1 MGKITLWNVLCL
13 VVLGSF
19 EGYSQTDVLTQH
31 NDLGR
36 TGWNSQ
42 ETILNTTNVN
52 NNSFGRVASRTVDD
66 QIYAQPLVVSGVSI
80 GGGTKNVVYVATVNN
95 SIYAFDADDTS
106 SGATYYWMVNLT
118 PAGCRPPQ
126 KQDVH
131 PGLCGGGYSD
141 FAPTFVGPNGYF
153 GNFGIVGTPVI
164 DKAKNILY
172 VVSRYV
178 DLVHYTIDQGPHQ
191 GKDCRNG
198 ATVDF
203 DTAYSTA
210 GFFQILHAIDLRTGA
225 DVVSPVT
232 ITASAPGNGSA
243 NVGGVI
249 SFDPRRNN
257 QRGGLVLSNGIVYVP
272 YAAHCDWDNAHGWL
286 LGFDASTLQ
295 QRMAFLTTPNDS
307 RGGIWMSGAAPA
319 VDAAGNI
326 YLSTGNARVGDHTA
340 ACSPALDPDYDF
352 TNPAYSPAVPAN
364 RGESIVELTP
374 TVSSNTLAVSSYFS
388 PFNFQ
393 YLNDADLDFSIQV
406 MLIPNTNLILAGCK
420 DANLYLMQQNSLGG
434 FNTNSNNVV
443 QTVNVG
449 SGAQMHSS
457 LAYFGGASTQYV
469 YQWAENTNL
478 QAYPIVSGLLGTPIV
493 SSVNNGPTGASGAY
507 MSVSSNGGD
516 TSTGILW
523 ATQAVSGCNANQGPC
538 VGELRALDAANV
550 TKELWNSST
559 DFQDNYPFFSK
570 MSSPTIAN
578 GKVYVPTQGNAL
590 VYYGLKPYNPC
601 ATNIALG
608 KNAHASS
615 TNGSFAP
622 ANAFDGNSTSQ
633 WGSLFSDN
641 QFLQVDLGSTY
652 NICGVTIDWTIGS
665 GATIFGI
672 DVSSDGVNWTNVDTL
687 TNNTLSI
694 TSINGSWAGRYVRM
708 SASLRQDQ
716 AGGYG
721 ILEMEVFGAAAGSC
735 ATPVLL
741 PPSAVDPNHETIS
754 WYPVPGATSYNIGYK
769 VPIVND
775 WLDTSAIATA
785 LTLGALTCNQATY
798 DYQVQAVCSTGTSPF
813 NSGSFLTLPCNT
825 FCGSLPTRYYHADLG
840 DIGLAGNAC
849 LDVATGIY
857 TITGSGSGIGGLSD
871 QFQYAFT
878 NYLGDQQT
886 SAEVLTQDAAS
897 PNDQAGVMMRDS
909 LSITSRFMFV
919 GLQSGGQILLV
930 YRSTPGG
937 TTNSVTLSGF
947 SAPYYVKINKTG
959 TQYAAFASSDG
970 ITWTAVGAPVDLGF
984 GSSSIYTGMAVS
996 SSTNAVIS
1004 TATFKF
1010 FPPSQTPAVDLL
1022 SFTATNANNQYVA
1035 LNWSTSE
1042 ETNLDYFSVERST
1055 DSVNFQTITTVSAV
1069 GTSEVTQNYLAQD
1082 PNPVKGANYYQ
1093 LKMVADDSSF
1103 SYSPIRLVLFD
1114 TSATGP
1120 SGPPTMNPNP
1130 AGPYVYLTAGAE
1142 AIKDITI
1149 FDATGR
1155 TVLTLLN
1162 SSGSASITI
1171 PTANLATGV
1180 YIIRIETATKLYEKE
1195 LLKQ

>member
-1 MGKITLWNVLCL
+1 MGKITLWNVFCL
-13 VVLGSF
+13 QVLLHLQSF
-19 EGYSQTDVLTQH
+19 SQTDVLTQH

-42 ETILNTTNVN
+42 ETILNTSNVN
-52 NNSFGRVASRTVDD
+52 NNSFGLVASRPVDD

-95 SIYAFDADDTS
+95 SIYAYDADDTS

-141 FAPTFVGPNGYF
+141 FSPTFVGPNGYF

-164 DKAKNILY
+164 DKANNILY

-178 DLVHYTIDQGPHQ
+178 DIVHYTIDQGPHQ
-191 GKDCRNG
+191 GQDCRNG

-203 DTAYSTA
+203 DTAYSSA

-232 ITASAPGNGSA
+232 ITASAPGTGSA

-272 YAAHCDWDNAHGWL
+272 YAAHCDWDNSHGWL
-286 LGFDASTLQ
+286 LGFDAGTLQ

-326 YLSTGNARVGDHTA
+326 YLSTGNARVGDNTA
-340 ACSPALDPDYDF
+340 SCSPALDPDYDY
-352 TNPAYSPAVPAN
+352 TNPAYSPSVLAN
-364 RGESIVELTP
+364 RGESVVELTP
-374 TVSSNTLAVSSYFS
+374 TVSTNTLNVSSFFS
-388 PFNFQ
+388 PFNYQ

-406 MLIPNTNLILAGCK
+406 MLIPNTNLIVAGCK

-434 FNTNSNNVV
+434 FNANSDNVV
-443 QTVNVG
+443 QIVNVG
-449 SGAQMHSS
+449 SGAQMHAS
-457 LAYFGGASTQYV
+457 LAYFGGASTQYI

-493 SSVNNGPTGASGAY
+493 ASVNNGPTGASGAY

-516 TSTGILW
+516 TTTGILW

-538 VGELRALDAANV
+538 VGELRAFDAQNV

-559 DFQDNYPFFSK
+559 NFQDNYPFFSK
-570 MSSPTIAN
+570 MSCPTIAN

-590 VYYGLKPYNPC
+590 VYYGLKPYNAC
-601 ATNIALG
+601 ATNVAVNQ
-608 KNAHASS
+608 NAYASS
-615 TNGSFAP
+615 TNGSFVA
-622 ANAFDGNSTSQ
+622 ANAVDGNSNSQ
-633 WGSLFSDN
+633 WGSLFTDH
-641 QFLQVDLGSTY
+641 QWLVVDLGSTY
-652 NICGVTIDWTIGS
+652 NLCGVTIDWTAGS

-672 DVSSDGVNWTNVDTL
+672 DVSTDGVNWTNIDTL
-687 TNNTLSI
+687 SNNTLSI
-694 TSINGSWAGRYVRM
+694 NSVNGSWTGRFVRM

-721 ILEMEVFGAAAGSC
+721 ILEMEVFGTPSGSC
-735 ATPVLL
+735 GTPVLL
-741 PPSAVDPNHETIS
+741 PPTAVDPNHEIIS
-754 WYPVPGATSYNIGYK
+754 WSAVPGATGYNIAYK
-769 VPIVND
+769 VPIVIN
-775 WLDTSAIATA
+775 WLDTSAIDTV
-785 LTLGALTCNQATY
+785 LTLGALSCNQATY

-813 NSGSFLTLPCNT
+813 NSSSFLTLPCSSW
-825 FCGSLPTRYYHADLG
+825 CGSLPTRYYHADLG
-840 DIGLAGNAC
+840 DIGLAGNSC
-849 LDVATGIY
+849 LDDTTNIY

-886 SAEVLTQDAAS
+886 SAEVLTQDAVN
-897 PNDQAGVMMRDS
+897 PNNQAGVMMRDS

-919 GLQSGGQILLV
+919 GLQSSGQILLV

-937 TTNSVTLSGF
+937 STNSVTVSGF
-947 SAPYYVKINKTG
+947 TAPYFVKINKTG
-959 TQYAAFASSDG
+959 TQYAAYVSPDG
-970 ITWTAVGAPVDLGF
+970 NTWTPVGASVDLGF
-984 GSSSIYTGMAVS
+984 GSSSIYTGLAVS
-996 SSTNAVIS
+996 SSINALIS

-1010 FPPSQTPAVDLL
+1010 FPPSQNAAVDLQT
-1022 SFTATNANNQYVA
+1022 FTATNVNNQYVA

-1042 ETNLDYFSVERST
+1042 ETNLDYFAVQRST
-1055 DSVNFQTITTVSAV
+1055 DSLNFQTITIVGAV
-1069 GTSEVTQNYLAQD
+1069 GTSEVTQNYAVQD
-1082 PNPVKGANYYQ
+1082 PNPAKGPDYYR
-1093 LKMVADDSSF
+1093 LKMVASDSSF
-1103 SYSPIRLVLFD
+1103 SYSPTRLVYFD
-1114 TSATGP
+1114 TLTTAP
-1120 SGPPTMNPNP
+1120 SGPPSMNPNP
-1130 AGPYVYLTAGAE
+1130 AGSFITIVAGAE

-1149 FDATGR
+1149 YDVTGK
-1155 TVLTLLN
+1155 TVVALTN
-1162 SSGSASITI
+1162 TSGLSLFTI
-1171 PTANLATGV
+1171 PTASLASGI
-1180 YIIRIETATKLYEKE
+1180 YIVRIETSGKLYEKK
-1195 LLKQ
+1195 LLKL